1 MLCLITCFFNCLAY
15 VVGWVVL
22 VVTALKV
29 ALGPVYFQT
38 LRGRAFAYLMN
49 KVIKEEF
56 MIIFHQCKQELFS
69 SMKNLESSDKELSKK
84 KALNILEVIID
95 YERSAKRGAK
105 FLLK

>member
-1 MLCLITCFFNCLAY
+1 M
-15 VVGWVVL
+15 L
-22 VVTALKV
+22 VVTTLKV
-29 ALGPVYFQT
+29 VLGPVYFQT

-56 MIIFHQCKQELFS
+56 RIIFQQCKLELFS

-95 YERSAKRGAK
+95 LSENTKQSENV
-105 FLLK
+105 LKLEFSIDVKLNK